1 MSEFLRQITLY
12 KMNLHLWKI
21 YDSEFGKFME
31 SDHLKA
37 VAPIPPDARTLTL
50 HMFLKKQGL

>member
-12 KMNLHLWKI
+12 KLNLHLWKI
-21 YDSEFGKFME
+21 YENAFDKFKE
-31 SDHLKA
+31 SDHLRA
-37 VAPIPPDARTLTL
+37 LAPIPPDARTLTL